1 VVPQNKGE
9 NNGNFCDPNDHGCA
23 LLLCFS
29 RSINSCMSYRTIFQ
43 IQTGD
48 YEFNNASEFLQQLE
62 TFGFDLYGAMGTAHA
77 QGIIKESAIDQVAA
91 DRFQISVTWA
101 NEQQFYEFLVSE
113 SGRNAFAYA
122 ANIAWK
128 ITIIEKTQ
136 LAD

>member
-1 VVPQNKGE
+1 
-9 NNGNFCDPNDHGCA
+9 
-23 LLLCFS
+23 
-29 RSINSCMSYRTIFQ
+29 MSYRTIFQ

-91 DRFQISVTWA
+91 DRFQISVTWDD
-101 NEQQFYEFLVSE
+101 EQQFYEFLVSE